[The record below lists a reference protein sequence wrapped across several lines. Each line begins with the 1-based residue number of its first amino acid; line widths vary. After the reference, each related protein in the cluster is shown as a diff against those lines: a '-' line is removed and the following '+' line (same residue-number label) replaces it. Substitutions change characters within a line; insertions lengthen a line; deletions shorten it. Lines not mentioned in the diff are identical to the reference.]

1 MVKRYTIDAC
11 VQTNLNY
18 GLKLEIGNYIG
29 RTKLKAQHVSVRWA

>member
-18 GLKLEIGNYIG
+18 GLKLEIDNYI
-29 RTKLKAQHVSVRWA
+29 RAD